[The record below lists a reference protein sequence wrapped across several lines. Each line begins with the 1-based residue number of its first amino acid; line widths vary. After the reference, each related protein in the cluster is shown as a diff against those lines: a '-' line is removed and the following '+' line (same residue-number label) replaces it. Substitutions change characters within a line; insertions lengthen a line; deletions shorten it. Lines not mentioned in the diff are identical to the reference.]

1 VDLVALQL
9 AVAEGHRVTPA
20 RPGSGHAIEV
30 RLYAEDP
37 AAEYRPQS
45 GVLTTFE
52 LPSAPGLRVDTGY
65 ESGSQLST
73 YYDAMLAKVVAYA
86 PTRAHAARMLAGAL
100 SRARIHGLTTNRDQ
114 LVGILRSEDFLAGHV
129 GTAFLESHPPTAHE
143 TAGDHAVAAA
153 LALAERDRATRPVQ
167 HGVPVAW
174 RNVVS
179 QPQRTEFDG
188 ELVVEWYGGRDGYVV
203 EDVTVLA
210 AGPEAVTLERDGVAT
225 TYTVAVRGDGVDVDS
240 PGGHV
245 LLRLVPRFTD
255 PADAVA
261 VGSLLAPM
269 PGTVV
274 AVVVEKGQEVE
285 AGQPVLVLEAMKMQ
299 HTVTAPGAGTVTQ
312 LDVRPGV
319 QVAAGEVLAVVEVT
333 Q

>member
-1 VDLVALQL
+1 
-9 AVAEGHRVTPA
+9 
-20 RPGSGHAIEV
+20 
-30 RLYAEDP
+30 
-37 AAEYRPQS
+37 
-45 GVLTTFE
+45 
-52 LPSAPGLRVDTGY
+52 
-65 ESGSQLST
+65 
-73 YYDAMLAKVVAYA
+73 
-86 PTRAHAARMLAGAL
+86 
-100 SRARIHGLTTNRDQ
+100 
-114 LVGILRSEDFLAGHV
+114 
-129 GTAFLESHPPTAHE
+129 
-143 TAGDHAVAAA
+143 
-153 LALAERDRATRPVQ
+153 
-167 HGVPVAW
+167 
-174 RNVVS
+174 VS

-210 AGPEAVTLERDGVAT
+210 AGPAAVTLERDGVAT

-245 LLRLVPRFTD
+245 SLRLVPRFTD
-255 PADAVA
+255 PADTVA
-261 VGSLLAPM
+261 AGSLLAPM

-312 LDVRPGV
+312 LDVRPGA